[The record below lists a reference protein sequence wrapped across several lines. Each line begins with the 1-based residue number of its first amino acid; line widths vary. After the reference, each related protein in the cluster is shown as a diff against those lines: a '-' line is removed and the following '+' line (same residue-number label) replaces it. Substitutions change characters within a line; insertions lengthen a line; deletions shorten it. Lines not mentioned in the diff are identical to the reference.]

1 MTQKALFLC
10 HRRRRRDDDDDD
22 ATRGDKAPIEEA
34 QFY

>member
-10 HRRRRRDDDDDD
+10 RRRDDDDDD